1 MTALYIIGGVLL
13 LFIAILFIPIG
24 VELRYDGEFAA
35 ALRVLF
41 IRYRIIPKRK
51 KKIKLRKFSKKRY
64 ERMIAREKKKAE
76 KKAAKKAKKAAEK
89 AQKKAEGEKAAEA
102 KKKKR
107 DVPKL
112 IGDLWDMR
120 DLIVRTVRDF
130 VGRIRT
136 ERVKIRL
143 VIGSDN
149 AAKSALI
156 YGAASNF
163 AVEVPEILRT
173 QTNLRRECEIAL
185 GVDFTSEETVAD
197 IEMRFA
203 LRIASVLATALVF
216 IFGFVKHKINDK

>member
-41 IRYRIIPKRK
+41 IRCRIIPKRE

-64 ERMIAREKKKAE
+64 ERMIAREKKKAG

-89 AQKKAEGEKAAEA
+89 AQKAEGEKAAEA

-120 DLIVRTVRDF
+120 DLIARTVRDF

-185 GVDFTSEETVAD
+185 GVDFTSENTVAD

-216 IFGFVKHKINDK
+216 IFGFVKHKIKDK